1 MFVVT
6 ILQYV
11 GMYDPEEILQVE
23 QVLKQGAGLSNL
35 EKRKS
40 QIDYMVEKRKYAA
53 AIRGYDMLLETWNH
67 LEQEGKELP
76 AGKVRAAI
84 LHNKGVALTGL
95 MFYGKAAYYFN
106 EAWKTDPDR
115 EHLDAY
121 LAAKRMELTEDAYVA
136 FAAQNPENYTESL
149 ELEKRIEQ
157 FEWEWEQQPE
167 YRQLRLRG
175 DWRVNDRVRYD
186 AENEQEEDWEQL
198 VYTRNGVNFDEE
210 DQRKRYIVN
219 CLEQIAEASKEI
231 DLLTGEY
238 TLVTSYL
245 TDTDE
250 IEALPAE
257 QREEVN
263 RVAGKLAGLEQ
274 ERSRYREKKNRMR
287 DADFYAIR
295 KRENEIEEGI
305 QKIRDGE
312 KYGNLIRQDLH
323 RLDGERHAYEYRR
336 NELEN
341 LMNNQRGMAVIF
353 LTALIVC
360 VIMLVILQYAFEMDV
375 YVGLFLAVGA
385 GAVAISYVCI
395 RYMDAGRELQR
406 VEKTINKIIQ
416 LQNKV
421 KIRYVNNCQLM
432 EYLYL
437 KYNTDS
443 AAKLE
448 KQWKMYQDEKEE
460 RKQFAEAEAKI
471 EYYQKQLVQ
480 QLAGYRV
487 QMPERWISQTAALLD
502 KREMVEIRH
511 ELIQRRQVLRKQ
523 MDYNQEVAESAR
535 NEVKDIAATYP
546 KYAQEILAMVERYDR

>member
-1 MFVVT
+1 M
-6 ILQYV
+6 
-11 GMYDPEEILQVE
+11 
-23 QVLKQGAGLSNL
+23 AW
-35 EKRKS
+35 
-40 QIDYMVEKRKYAA
+40 
-53 AIRGYDMLLETWNH
+53 WNRFFKK
-67 LEQEGKELP
+67 KEP
-76 AGKVRAAI
+76 V
-84 LHNKGVALTGL
+84 
-95 MFYGKAAYYFN
+95 
-106 EAWKTDPDR
+106 
-115 EHLDAY
+115 
-121 LAAKRMELTEDAYVA
+121 
-136 FAAQNPENYTESL
+136 Q
-149 ELEKRIEQ
+149 
-157 FEWEWEQQPE
+157 
-167 YRQLRLRG
+167 
-175 DWRVNDRVRYD
+175 
-186 AENEQEEDWEQL
+186 QEENWEQL

-219 CLEQIAEASKEI
+219 CLEQITEASKEI

-250 IEALPAE
+250 IEALPKE
-257 QREEVN
+257 QRSQIN
-263 RVAGKLAGLEQ
+263 SIAARLAGLEQ
-274 ERSRYREKKNRMR
+274 ERNRYREKKNRMR

-295 KRENEIEEGI
+295 KREDEIEEGI
-305 QKIRDGE
+305 RKIREGE

-353 LTALIVC
+353 FTALVVC
-360 VIMLVILQYAFEMDV
+360 VIMLAILQFGFEMDV

-395 RYMDAGRELQR
+395 KYMDAGRELQR

-448 KQWKMYQDEKEE
+448 KRWKLYQDEKEE
-460 RKQFAEAEAKI
+460 RKQFAEAEAKT
-471 EYYQKQLVQ
+471 EYYQKQLVE
-480 QLAGYRV
+480 QLSNYRV

-511 ELIQRRQVLRKQ
+511 ELIQRRQALRKQ
-523 MDYNQEVAESAR
+523 MDYNQEVSESAR
-535 NEVKDIAATYP
+535 NEVKEVAALYP
-546 KYAQEILAMVERYDR
+546 KYAQEILSMVERYDR

>member
-1 MFVVT
+1 M
-6 ILQYV
+6 
-11 GMYDPEEILQVE
+11 
-23 QVLKQGAGLSNL
+23 AW
-35 EKRKS
+35 
-40 QIDYMVEKRKYAA
+40 
-53 AIRGYDMLLETWNH
+53 WNRFFKK
-67 LEQEGKELP
+67 KEP
-76 AGKVRAAI
+76 V
-84 LHNKGVALTGL
+84 
-95 MFYGKAAYYFN
+95 
-106 EAWKTDPDR
+106 
-115 EHLDAY
+115 
-121 LAAKRMELTEDAYVA
+121 
-136 FAAQNPENYTESL
+136 Q
-149 ELEKRIEQ
+149 
-157 FEWEWEQQPE
+157 
-167 YRQLRLRG
+167 
-175 DWRVNDRVRYD
+175 
-186 AENEQEEDWEQL
+186 QEENWEQL

-219 CLEQIAEASKEI
+219 CLEQITEASKEI

-250 IEALPAE
+250 IEALPKE
-257 QREEVN
+257 QRSQIN
-263 RVAGKLAGLEQ
+263 STAARLAGLEQ
-274 ERSRYREKKNRMR
+274 ERNRYREKKNRMR
-287 DADFYAIR
+287 DTDFYAIR
-295 KRENEIEEGI
+295 KREDEIEEGI
-305 QKIRDGE
+305 RKIREGE

-341 LMNNQRGMAVIF
+341 MMNNQRGMAVIF
-353 LTALIVC
+353 FTALVVC
-360 VIMLVILQYAFEMDV
+360 VIMLAILQFGFDMDV

-395 RYMDAGRELQR
+395 KYMDAGRELQR

-448 KQWKMYQDEKEE
+448 KRWKLYQDEKEE
-460 RKQFAEAEAKI
+460 RKQFAEAEAKT
-471 EYYQKQLVQ
+471 EYYQKQLVE
-480 QLAGYRV
+480 QLSNYRV

-511 ELIQRRQVLRKQ
+511 ELIQRRQALRKQ
-523 MDYNQEVAESAR
+523 MDYNQEVSESAR
-535 NEVKDIAATYP
+535 NEVKEVAALYP
-546 KYAQEILAMVERYDR
+546 KYAQEILSMVERYDR

>member
-1 MFVVT
+1 M
-6 ILQYV
+6 
-11 GMYDPEEILQVE
+11 
-23 QVLKQGAGLSNL
+23 AW
-35 EKRKS
+35 
-40 QIDYMVEKRKYAA
+40 
-53 AIRGYDMLLETWNH
+53 WNRFFKK
-67 LEQEGKELP
+67 KEP
-76 AGKVRAAI
+76 V
-84 LHNKGVALTGL
+84 
-95 MFYGKAAYYFN
+95 
-106 EAWKTDPDR
+106 
-115 EHLDAY
+115 
-121 LAAKRMELTEDAYVA
+121 
-136 FAAQNPENYTESL
+136 Q
-149 ELEKRIEQ
+149 
-157 FEWEWEQQPE
+157 
-167 YRQLRLRG
+167 
-175 DWRVNDRVRYD
+175 
-186 AENEQEEDWEQL
+186 QEENWEQL

-219 CLEQIAEASKEI
+219 CLEQITEASKEI

-250 IEALPAE
+250 IEALPKE
-257 QREEVN
+257 QRSQIN
-263 RVAGKLAGLEQ
+263 STAARLAGLEQ
-274 ERSRYREKKNRMR
+274 ERNRYREKKNRMR

-295 KRENEIEEGI
+295 KREDEIEEGI
-305 QKIRDGE
+305 RKIREGE

-341 LMNNQRGMAVIF
+341 MMNNQRGMAVIF
-353 LTALIVC
+353 FTALVVC
-360 VIMLVILQYAFEMDV
+360 VIMLAILQFGFDMDV

-395 RYMDAGRELQR
+395 KYMDAGRELQR

-448 KQWKMYQDEKEE
+448 KRWKLYQDEKEE
-460 RKQFAEAEAKI
+460 RKQFAEAEAKT
-471 EYYQKQLVQ
+471 EYYQKQLVE
-480 QLAGYRV
+480 QLSNYRV

-511 ELIQRRQVLRKQ
+511 ELIQRRQALRKQ
-523 MDYNQEVAESAR
+523 MDYNQEVSESAR
-535 NEVKDIAATYP
+535 NEVKEVAALYP
-546 KYAQEILAMVERYDR
+546 KYAQEILSMVERYDR

>member
-1 MFVVT
+1 MAWWNRLF
-6 ILQYV
+6 Q
-11 GMYDPEEILQVE
+11 
-23 QVLKQGAGLSNL
+23 KF
-35 EKRKS
+35 RK
-40 QIDYMVEKRKYAA
+40 
-53 AIRGYDMLLETWNH
+53 
-67 LEQEGKELP
+67 KEP
-76 AGKVRAAI
+76 V
-84 LHNKGVALTGL
+84 
-95 MFYGKAAYYFN
+95 
-106 EAWKTDPDR
+106 
-115 EHLDAY
+115 
-121 LAAKRMELTEDAYVA
+121 
-136 FAAQNPENYTESL
+136 Q
-149 ELEKRIEQ
+149 
-157 FEWEWEQQPE
+157 
-167 YRQLRLRG
+167 
-175 DWRVNDRVRYD
+175 
-186 AENEQEEDWEQL
+186 QEEDWEQL
-198 VYTRNGVNFDEE
+198 VYSREGVNFDEE

-219 CLEQIAEASKEI
+219 CLEQITEASKEI

-250 IEALPAE
+250 IEALPRE
-257 QREEVN
+257 QREEIN
-263 RVAGKLAGLEQ
+263 RVAGKLVGLEQ

-353 LTALIVC
+353 LTALVFC
-360 VIMLVILQYAFEMDV
+360 VIMLVILQFAFEMDV

-385 GAVAISYVCI
+385 GAVAISFVCI
-395 RYMDAGRELQR
+395 KYMDAGRELQR

-448 KQWKMYQDEKEE
+448 KQWKLYQDEKEE

-471 EYYQKQLVQ
+471 EYYQKQLVG
-480 QLAGYRV
+480 QLSSYRV

-502 KREMVEIRH
+502 RREMVEIRH
-511 ELIQRRQVLRKQ
+511 ELIQRRQALRKQ
-523 MDYNQEVAESAR
+523 MDYNQQVAETAR
-535 NEVKDIAATYP
+535 NEVKDIAELYP

>member
-1 MFVVT
+1 M
-6 ILQYV
+6 
-11 GMYDPEEILQVE
+11 
-23 QVLKQGAGLSNL
+23 AW
-35 EKRKS
+35 
-40 QIDYMVEKRKYAA
+40 
-53 AIRGYDMLLETWNH
+53 WNRFFKK
-67 LEQEGKELP
+67 KEP
-76 AGKVRAAI
+76 V
-84 LHNKGVALTGL
+84 
-95 MFYGKAAYYFN
+95 
-106 EAWKTDPDR
+106 
-115 EHLDAY
+115 
-121 LAAKRMELTEDAYVA
+121 
-136 FAAQNPENYTESL
+136 Q
-149 ELEKRIEQ
+149 
-157 FEWEWEQQPE
+157 
-167 YRQLRLRG
+167 
-175 DWRVNDRVRYD
+175 
-186 AENEQEEDWEQL
+186 QEENWEQL

-219 CLEQIAEASKEI
+219 CLEQITEASKEI

-250 IEALPAE
+250 IEALPKE
-257 QREEVN
+257 QRSQIN
-263 RVAGKLAGLEQ
+263 STAARLAGLEQ
-274 ERSRYREKKNRMR
+274 ERNRYREKKNRIR

-295 KRENEIEEGI
+295 KREDEIEEGI
-305 QKIRDGE
+305 RKIREGE

-341 LMNNQRGMAVIF
+341 MMNNQRGMAVIF
-353 LTALIVC
+353 FTALVVC
-360 VIMLVILQYAFEMDV
+360 VIILAILQFGFDMDV

-395 RYMDAGRELQR
+395 KYMDAGRELQR

-448 KQWKMYQDEKEE
+448 KRWKLYQDEKEE
-460 RKQFAEAEAKI
+460 RKQFAEAEAKM
-471 EYYQKQLVQ
+471 EYYQKQLVE
-480 QLAGYRV
+480 QLSNYRV

-511 ELIQRRQVLRKQ
+511 ELIQRRQALRKQ

-535 NEVKDIAATYP
+535 NEVKDVAALYP
-546 KYAQEILAMVERYDR
+546 KYAQEILSMVERYDR

>member
-1 MFVVT
+1 M
-6 ILQYV
+6 
-11 GMYDPEEILQVE
+11 
-23 QVLKQGAGLSNL
+23 AW
-35 EKRKS
+35 
-40 QIDYMVEKRKYAA
+40 
-53 AIRGYDMLLETWNH
+53 WNR
-67 LEQEGKELP
+67 LFKKKEP
-76 AGKVRAAI
+76 I
-84 LHNKGVALTGL
+84 
-95 MFYGKAAYYFN
+95 
-106 EAWKTDPDR
+106 
-115 EHLDAY
+115 
-121 LAAKRMELTEDAYVA
+121 
-136 FAAQNPENYTESL
+136 Q
-149 ELEKRIEQ
+149 
-157 FEWEWEQQPE
+157 
-167 YRQLRLRG
+167 
-175 DWRVNDRVRYD
+175 
-186 AENEQEEDWEQL
+186 QEEDWEQL

-360 VIMLVILQYAFEMDV
+360 VIMLVILQYALEMDV

-487 QMPERWISQTAALLD
+487 RIEPRSRVYHLGGGSLAQGSPSKVFYNHRNNLAMLYKCASPVQRSVVAIVRPVLDSCAALSYLMQGRPD
-502 KREMVEIRH
+502 YVRAVGRAWRDFLRAHKALAAKRRAVRGAAKGKPRGIYCGS
-511 ELIQRRQVLRKQ
+511 IVLRYLLGRRRFGK
-523 MDYNQEVAESAR
+523 
-535 NEVKDIAATYP
+535 
-546 KYAQEILAMVERYDR
+546 LL

>member
-1 MFVVT
+1 M
-6 ILQYV
+6 
-11 GMYDPEEILQVE
+11 
-23 QVLKQGAGLSNL
+23 AW
-35 EKRKS
+35 
-40 QIDYMVEKRKYAA
+40 
-53 AIRGYDMLLETWNH
+53 WNRFFKK
-67 LEQEGKELP
+67 KEP
-76 AGKVRAAI
+76 V
-84 LHNKGVALTGL
+84 
-95 MFYGKAAYYFN
+95 
-106 EAWKTDPDR
+106 
-115 EHLDAY
+115 
-121 LAAKRMELTEDAYVA
+121 
-136 FAAQNPENYTESL
+136 Q
-149 ELEKRIEQ
+149 
-157 FEWEWEQQPE
+157 
-167 YRQLRLRG
+167 
-175 DWRVNDRVRYD
+175 
-186 AENEQEEDWEQL
+186 QEENWEQL

-219 CLEQIAEASKEI
+219 CLEQITEASKEI

-250 IEALPAE
+250 IEALPKE
-257 QREEVN
+257 QRSQIN
-263 RVAGKLAGLEQ
+263 STAARLAGLEQ
-274 ERSRYREKKNRMR
+274 ERNRYREKKNRMR

-295 KRENEIEEGI
+295 KREDEIEEGI
-305 QKIRDGE
+305 RKIREGE

-341 LMNNQRGMAVIF
+341 MMNNQRGMAVIF
-353 LTALIVC
+353 FTALVVC
-360 VIMLVILQYAFEMDV
+360 VIMLAILQFGFDMDV

-395 RYMDAGRELQR
+395 KYMDAGRELQR
-406 VEKTINKIIQ
+406 VEKTISKIIQ

-448 KQWKMYQDEKEE
+448 KRWKLYQDEKEE
-460 RKQFAEAEAKI
+460 RKQFAEAEAKT
-471 EYYQKQLVQ
+471 EYYQKQLVE
-480 QLAGYRV
+480 QLSNYRV

-511 ELIQRRQVLRKQ
+511 ELIQRRQALRKQ

-535 NEVKDIAATYP
+535 NEVKEVAALYP
-546 KYAQEILAMVERYDR
+546 KYAQEILSMVERYDR

>member
-1 MFVVT
+1 M
-6 ILQYV
+6 
-11 GMYDPEEILQVE
+11 
-23 QVLKQGAGLSNL
+23 AW
-35 EKRKS
+35 
-40 QIDYMVEKRKYAA
+40 
-53 AIRGYDMLLETWNH
+53 WNRFFKK
-67 LEQEGKELP
+67 KEP
-76 AGKVRAAI
+76 V
-84 LHNKGVALTGL
+84 
-95 MFYGKAAYYFN
+95 
-106 EAWKTDPDR
+106 
-115 EHLDAY
+115 
-121 LAAKRMELTEDAYVA
+121 
-136 FAAQNPENYTESL
+136 Q
-149 ELEKRIEQ
+149 
-157 FEWEWEQQPE
+157 
-167 YRQLRLRG
+167 
-175 DWRVNDRVRYD
+175 
-186 AENEQEEDWEQL
+186 QEENWEQL

-219 CLEQIAEASKEI
+219 CLEQITEASKEI

-250 IEALPAE
+250 IEALPKE
-257 QREEVN
+257 QRSQIN
-263 RVAGKLAGLEQ
+263 STAARLAGLEQ
-274 ERSRYREKKNRMR
+274 ERNRYREKKNRMR

-295 KRENEIEEGI
+295 KREDEIEEGI
-305 QKIRDGE
+305 RKIREGE

-341 LMNNQRGMAVIF
+341 MMNNQRGMAVIF
-353 LTALIVC
+353 FTALVVC
-360 VIMLVILQYAFEMDV
+360 VIMLAILQFGFDMDV

-395 RYMDAGRELQR
+395 KYMDAGRELQR

-448 KQWKMYQDEKEE
+448 KRWKLYQDEKEE
-460 RKQFAEAEAKI
+460 RKQFAEAEAKM
-471 EYYQKQLVQ
+471 EYYQKQLVE
-480 QLAGYRV
+480 QLSNYRV

-511 ELIQRRQVLRKQ
+511 ELIQRRQALRKQ

-535 NEVKDIAATYP
+535 NEVKDVAALYP
-546 KYAQEILAMVERYDR
+546 KYAQEILSMVERYDR